1 MRRAYAT
8 ALFEPEGQS
17 APVSRARGT
26 VAAMTTTLRTIIDD
40 ALAGRRLLEHP
51 FYRRWE
57 EGRLSRDELT
67 AYAEQYRHFEAQLP
81 ATLTALADELD
92 GDAREAVLDNLRDE
106 TGTPTHLELFEGFA
120 SHYGARDV
128 APTPAMTK
136 LLAAYGDALASGPA
150 AGLAGVL
157 AYEAQ
162 GAEIAETK
170 AAGLREFYGASDEAC
185 EFWRVHGLVE
195 DSHAAWLL
203 AAGSGMDDAG
213 ASAGARL
220 VADAWWAFLDE
231 RESVAA

>member
-1 MRRAYAT
+1 
-8 ALFEPEGQS
+8 
-17 APVSRARGT
+17 
-26 VAAMTTTLRTIIDD
+26 MTTTLRTIVDD

-67 AYAEQYRHFEAQLP
+67 SYAEQYRHFEAALP
-81 ATLTALADELD
+81 STLEALANELS

-106 TGTPTHLELFEGFA
+106 TGTPTHLELFDDFA
-120 SHYGARDV
+120 AHYGAGDAV
-128 APTPAMTK
+128 PSPKMAE
-136 LLAAYGDALASGPA
+136 LLAAYEGALAAGPA

-170 AAGLREFYGASDEAC
+170 ASGLREFYGASDAAC

-203 AAGSGMDDAG
+203 AAGSGLDDAG
-213 ASAGARL
+213 ARAGARM